1 MNEQIRLASL
11 IDHTLLKPEAVRS
24 DIEKLCDEARQ
35 HGFYSVCVN
44 GTWVPL
50 CRERLAGSEV
60 RIAAVCG
67 FPLGAGASSAKAFE
81 AARAVEDGASE
92 IDMVL
97 QIGRL
102 LDGDV
107 KAVEADIAQV
117 VRMVEGKA
125 IVKVILETGM
135 LTTGQ
140 KIEACKASEAAGAHF
155 VKTSTG
161 FGRGGA
167 TVEDVRLMRANVA
180 PHIGVKA
187 SGGVRDTAT
196 ALAMIEAGATR
207 IGTSSG
213 IAIVTGAGP
222 TASDSTA
229 GAPGQSSQY

>member
-1 MNEQIRLASL
+1 MNEQIHLASL
-11 IDHTLLKPEAVRS
+11 IDHTFLKPEAVRS
-24 DIEKLCDEARQ
+24 DIEKLCDEARR

-50 CRERLAGSEV
+50 CRERLAGSDV

-167 TVEDVRLMRANVA
+167 TVEDIRLMRGNVS

>member
-107 KAVEADIAQV
+107 KSVEADIAQV

-167 TVEDVRLMRANVA
+167 TVEDIRLMWGNVS